1 MRIDGSRGILNP
13 GLCRHQGRIEQ
24 KVVTGQNASG
34 EDIYTWALVN
44 DLYFN
49 LQALQ
54 GNEALRV
61 QQMWAEARYK
71 VTCQHIAGIE
81 RTMRLVWWDG
91 SSNRTLEI
99 LDVQDLAGTRAVL
112 VMYCREWVE

>member
-1 MRIDGSRGILNP
+1 VRVDGSRSILNP
-13 GLCRHQGRIEQ
+13 GLCRHQAEIQQ
-24 KVVTGQNASG
+24 KIVSAQNTFG
-34 EDIYTWALVN
+34 EDVYAWST
-44 DLYFN
+44 LYN
-49 LQALQ
+49 LQCNIQALQ

-71 VTCQHIAGIE
+71 VTCQHIAGID
-81 RTMRLVWWDG
+81 RAMRLVWWDG